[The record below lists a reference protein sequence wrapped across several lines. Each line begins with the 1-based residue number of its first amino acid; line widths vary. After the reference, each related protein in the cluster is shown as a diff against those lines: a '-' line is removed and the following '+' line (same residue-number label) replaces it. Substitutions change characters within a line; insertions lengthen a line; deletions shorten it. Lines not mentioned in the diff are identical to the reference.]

1 MFSSRSLLI
10 FCVCPRSFNQA
21 LLLSTRW
28 MFGRVNRMVVIG
40 RFGAF
45 FGRRRLVADADTGW
59 SSAART
65 DATGCSAH
73 GEASALVK
81 LAVWSAVVPQR
92 VRAIGHCLQQ
102 RSMRY
107 TSDSSLVPARSHSLW
122 QLKLASGCKTLA
134 SRTREEPLWASL
146 RISRSPPMARCDA
159 CLSARLLSLSRAA
172 CDLCMYAGSRL
183 TSPFYGI
190 GERWMGS
197 SA

>member
-1 MFSSRSLLI
+1 MDVRSGKQDGRHRT
-10 FCVCPRSFNQA
+10 FWCVFWA
-21 LLLSTRW
+21 KAA
-28 MFGRVNRMVVIG
+28 GG
-40 RFGAF
+40 
-45 FGRRRLVADADTGW
+45 GRRYGLVKR
-59 SSAART
+59 SAHRC
-65 DATGCSAH
+65 DGLQRH

-107 TSDSSLVPARSHSLW
+107 TSDSSLVPARSLA
-122 QLKLASGCKTLA
+122 QLKLVLAASKTLA
-134 SRTREEPLWASL
+134 SSRTREGQLWASL
-146 RISRSPPMARCDA
+146 RISRSLPMDRCDA
-159 CLSARLLSLSRAA
+159 CLSARLLSSPRAA

>member
-1 MFSSRSLLI
+1 
-10 FCVCPRSFNQA
+10 
-21 LLLSTRW
+21 
-28 MFGRVNRMVVIG
+28 MVVIG

-102 RSMRY
+102 RSMRTQATAHY
-107 TSDSSLVPARSHSLW
+107 LRSL
-122 QLKLASGCKTLA
+122 LAVAELA
-134 SRTREEPLWASL
+134 
-146 RISRSPPMARCDA
+146 
-159 CLSARLLSLSRAA
+159 
-172 CDLCMYAGSRL
+172 G
-183 TSPFYGI
+183 
-190 GERWMGS
+190 
-197 SA
+197 

>member
-45 FGRRRLVADADTGW
+45 FGRRLRRTLRRAW
-59 SSAART
+59 SSAALT
-65 DATGCSAH
+65 DATSCMQCSWRGCTC
-73 GEASALVK
+73 EA
-81 LAVWSAVVPQR
+81 AVWSAVVPQR

-107 TSDSSLVPARSHSLW
+107 TSDSSLVPARSLA
-122 QLKLASGCKTLA
+122 QLKLVLAASKTLA
-134 SRTREEPLWASL
+134 SAAARGRTAVGVSE
-146 RISRSPPMARCDA
+146 D
-159 CLSARLLSLSRAA
+159 LSLAA
-172 CDLCMYAGSRL
+172 TNFVS
-183 TSPFYGI
+183 FVVVV
-190 GERWMGS
+190 
-197 SA
+197 

>member
-1 MFSSRSLLI
+1 MTADAPRAWRRVLCAVRGGLGDVSSSTRVRSETLVQR
-10 FCVCPRSFNQA
+10 CVLVTVPPHVAMCPRSVNQA

-81 LAVWSAVVPQR
+81 LLCGLLWCRSA
-92 VRAIGHCLQQ
+92 C
-102 RSMRY
+102 
-107 TSDSSLVPARSHSLW
+107 AR
-122 QLKLASGCKTLA
+122 
-134 SRTREEPLWASL
+134 
-146 RISRSPPMARCDA
+146 
-159 CLSARLLSLSRAA
+159 
-172 CDLCMYAGSRL
+172 
-183 TSPFYGI
+183 
-190 GERWMGS
+190 
-197 SA
+197 